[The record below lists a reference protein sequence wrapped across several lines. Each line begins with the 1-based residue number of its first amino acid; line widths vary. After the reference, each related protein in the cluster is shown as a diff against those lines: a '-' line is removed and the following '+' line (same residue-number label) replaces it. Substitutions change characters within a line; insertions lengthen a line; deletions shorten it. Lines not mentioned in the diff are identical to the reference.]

1 MISKNL
7 FIQNKIQPK
16 NFKNKSFKILS
27 KKFDNVFLQVKSDI
41 KNNRKT
47 INVLDNKLK
56 FNFNIKD
63 LKKFKNFRT
72 VTIIGMGGS
81 ILGSEAIYNF
91 LNSKLKKK
99 IYFFNDLDESKIIEL
114 KKKKIY
120 QKHFLLLFQNQATRL
135 KH

>member
-56 FNFNIKD
+56 FNFKIKD

-99 IYFFNDLDESKIIEL
+99 FIFSTILMKV
-114 KKKKIY
+114 K
-120 QKHFLLLFQNQATRL
+120 
-135 KH
+135 